1 MPAIKPGATV
11 TLRGEL
17 EGFTVR
23 TDDGWGTGYVRA
35 EGFDEPVAITGK
47 VLGARRG
54 DALEMQGTWVEHP
67 RYGAQFKIKNTII
80 SPPQTLDGVAKWLAS
95 TLPGVGAVRAQAL
108 VEHFGGVEQLWAA
121 IENAPASLCDIK
133 GITTELAQRIHDEY
147 TRNRDSRDHM
157 IALRG
162 WGLTDA
168 QIQRC
173 LQEWK
178 TLDAVVKRIKQNP
191 YELCQHVHGFGFKR
205 ADEVGRLAGIAHNDP
220 QRIEA
225 GIVYT
230 LDEAVGDGHCFLFGG
245 ALQRIAADEVLLVT
259 HDEVARGI
267 LRAVRSKMIV
277 RRGKRIYS
285 ARLEVAEAKAASA
298 VQTLI
303 LRSTPANDNAEAQSA
318 TDSKRTY
325 H

>member
-1 MPAIKPGATV
+1 MPALKPGETV

-17 EGFTVR
+17 EAFTVR

-35 EGFDEPVAITGK
+35 EGFEFPVNVTGK
-47 VLGARRG
+47 VLGARPG
-54 DALEMQGTWVEHP
+54 DALEMQGSWSEHP
-67 RYGAQFKIKNTII
+67 RFGAQFKIRSTVVA
-80 SPPQTLDGVAKWLAS
+80 PPATLDGVSKWLAS
-95 TLPGVGAVRAQAL
+95 TLPGVGTVRAQAL

-121 IENAPASLCDIK
+121 IETTPARLSEVK
-133 GITTELAQRIHDEY
+133 GITNELATRIHDAY
-147 TRNRDSRDHM
+147 VSNRDSRDHM

-191 YELCQHVHGFGFKR
+191 YQLCQHVHGFGFKR
-205 ADEVGRLAGIAHNDP
+205 ADEVARLAGIAHNDP

-225 GIVYT
+225 GIVHT
-230 LDEAVGDGHCFLFGG
+230 LEEATSDGHTFIFGG
-245 ALQRIAADEVLLVT
+245 ALQRIAADEILTVSR
-259 HDEVARGI
+259 DDVAHGI
-267 LRAVRSKMIV
+267 VRATRSKMIV
-277 RRGKRIYS
+277 RRGKRIYC
-285 ARLEVAEAKAASA
+285 ARMEVAESRAADG
-298 VQTLI
+298 VTRL
-303 LRSTPANDNAEAQSA
+303 LSTRPANDNGEEKA
-318 TDSKRTY
+318 TEDFRTY